1 MNGEL
6 LIVLEH
12 LEREKG
18 IQREVLINAI
28 ESSLLSASR
37 KRLGKSDNVSIKID
51 PETAEVHVYEE
62 LAVVKK
68 IIDPANE
75 IDLKKAKDIDKNAA
89 VGSIVKREITPE
101 NFGRIAAQT
110 AKQVIIQKIREAERE
125 IVYGEFKDRIG
136 DITNGIIRRV
146 ERGNI
151 VVDLGRTEAVVPY
164 KEQSPNDD
172 YRTGYRMRFYIVD
185 VKTSSRGP
193 EVILSR
199 THPGLV
205 KCLFELEVPEINEG
219 TVEIKAIARE
229 PGYRTKIAVESKLEK
244 VDSVGACVGLRGE
257 RVKTIVQELN
267 GEKIDIVRY
276 NSNISLFVENALSPA
291 KIKAIDLNEPAK
303 SMHILVQPDQF
314 SLAIGKKGQN
324 ARLTSKL
331 LGWRIDIKKISDIK
345 DALTEKPVTFDAI
358 AGIPEKIFKLFIEN
372 GYNNLNQLE
381 KLCAEDLLAL
391 KGVGEKSAA
400 KYLSAVNDFLT
411 KEKSKTKLDS
421 IIAETSKELKNM

>member
-18 IQREVLINAI
+18 IKREVLIDAI

-37 KRLGKSDNVSIKID
+37 KRLGKSENVSIKID

-62 LAVVKK
+62 LSIVKK
-68 IIDPANE
+68 ITDPVNE
-75 IDLKKAKDIDKNAA
+75 IDLKKAKEIDGNAE
-89 VGSIVKREITPE
+89 VGSILKKEITPE

-125 IVYGEFKDRIG
+125 IIYGEFKDRIG
-136 DITNGIIRRV
+136 DITNGVIRRL
-146 ERGNI
+146 ERGNVI
-151 VVDLGRTEAVVPY
+151 VDLGRTEAIVPY

-172 YRTGYRMRFYIVD
+172 YRAGYRMRFYIVD

-193 EVILSR
+193 EVVLSR

-219 TVEIKAIARE
+219 TVEVKAIARE

-276 NSNISLFVENALSPA
+276 SNNISLFVENALSPA
-291 KIKAIDLNEPAK
+291 KIKSIELNEPQK
-303 SMHILVQPDQF
+303 SMNIIVAPDQF

-331 LGWRIDIKKISDIK
+331 IGWRIDIKKVSALDEALAAKPTQIEEIS
-345 DALTEKPVTFDAI
+345 
-358 AGIPEKIFKLFIEN
+358 GIPDKIFKLFVEN
-372 GYNNLNQLE
+372 GYNTIE
-381 KLCAEDLLAL
+381 KLESLSEQDLTEL
-391 KGVGEKSAA
+391 KGVGEKSAV
-400 KYLSAVNDFLT
+400 KYLDIVKEFLT